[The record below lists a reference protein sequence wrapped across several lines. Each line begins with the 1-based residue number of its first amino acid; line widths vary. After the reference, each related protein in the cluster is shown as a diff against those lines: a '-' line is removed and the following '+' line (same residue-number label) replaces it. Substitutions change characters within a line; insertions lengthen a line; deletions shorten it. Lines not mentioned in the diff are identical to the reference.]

1 LLISFSKSFISIGFE
16 ITIATINAIINL
28 GNAIIKFLTN
38 ESVGLRLITI
48 YLSKLKII
56 EAQKIE
62 PRIIKIIFSKIKESA
77 KKEEMK
83 AKIVVRKIVAP
94 IVEYLITS
102 KLGQRNIISLLTP
115 EQNKK
120 KLEIELSFDIFK
132 FNLNI

>member
-1 LLISFSKSFISIGFE
+1 MNNIVCI
-16 ITIATINAIINL
+16 
-28 GNAIIKFLTN
+28 LTQHFVYR
-38 ESVGLRLITI
+38 SL
-48 YLSKLKII
+48 
-56 EAQKIE
+56 
-62 PRIIKIIFSKIKESA
+62 PA
-77 KKEEMK
+77 KNEEMK